1 MESVLTDTIA
11 DTGEKSAVTPKQG
24 LPIYLILGIVFGIML
39 TKSEVIS
46 WFRIQEMFRFQ
57 SFHMYGIIGSAIVV
71 AALSIQLIKRFDIR
85 SLSGDPISIP
95 PKVMG
100 KGYRYWIGG
109 TIFGLGWGLLGACPG
124 PIFALIGGGVTV
136 LVVGLLGALAGT
148 WVYGY
153 LRPKLPH

>member
-1 MESVLTDTIA
+1 MANATA
-11 DTGEKSAVTPKQG
+11 DTATMTAEPAITKEKRLAV
-24 LPIYLILGIVFGIML
+24 YLILGTIFGVIL

-57 SFHMYGIIGSAIVV
+57 SFHMYGIIGSAVVV
-71 AALSIQLIKRFDIR
+71 AALSIQIIKRLDLR
-85 SLSGDPISIP
+85 TLSGDPIALS

-109 TIFGLGWGLLGACPG
+109 TVFGLGWGLLGACPG
-124 PIFALIGGGVTV
+124 PMFALLGGGITV
-136 LVVGLLGALAGT
+136 ISVAILSAIAGT

-153 LRPKLPH
+153 LRPVLPH